1 MFCWTWDIT
10 VWISARMTSAQLW
23 SRRHHLPWAD
33 VIRVDF
39 QTVIS
44 RYLHNVNTRFFC
56 TADRMFRTIIMQNS
70 RLVYACFPIK
80 IDEDWIDRFCV
91 RYDWWRRL
99 QPTSSVSP
107 VCLSSHDCFLRF
119 FLLTW
124 INLIIT
130 CISNNMSSKVQRNYL
145 SIPELQRLCLHQ
157 PRTAGNVWVRNQRCS
172 YWCPGAKVPSHQYPQ
187 CCLNSHCIGTI
198 SYRNMT
204 FTGDWRHKIKLKF
217 EKEKYPVV

>member
-33 VIRVDF
+33 VIRADF

-80 IDEDWIDRFCV
+80 IDEVWIDRFCV

-107 VCLSSHDCFLRF
+107 VCSVLGAQTRVCQVFKGPWEDPERKNFPFLASTVWFNESHSSPFTTHTEFVKARDK
-119 FLLTW
+119 TW
-124 INLIIT
+124 LG
-130 CISNNMSSKVQRNYL
+130 S
-145 SIPELQRLCLHQ
+145 
-157 PRTAGNVWVRNQRCS
+157 
-172 YWCPGAKVPSHQYPQ
+172 
-187 CCLNSHCIGTI
+187 
-198 SYRNMT
+198 
-204 FTGDWRHKIKLKF
+204 
-217 EKEKYPVV
+217 